1 MPKYEKDKVED
12 YLGRVL
18 RVTDPIAERVKES
31 VDEFKSLLK
40 EEPNL
45 STDSFTRSAIGSV
58 TRSTR
63 PK

>member
-45 STDSFTRSAIGSV
+45 SFSKIQ
-58 TRSTR
+58 
-63 PK
+63 